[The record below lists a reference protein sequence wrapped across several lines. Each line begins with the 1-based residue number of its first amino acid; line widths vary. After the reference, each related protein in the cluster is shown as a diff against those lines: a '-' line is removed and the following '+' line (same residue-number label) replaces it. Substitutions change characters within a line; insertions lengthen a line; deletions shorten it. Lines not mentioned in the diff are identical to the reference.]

1 VVRCV
6 AKRIVPV
13 MVVVGQPIRF
23 DEDDPRSMLRHL
35 DAWSRR
41 SLVSAEAWGSTLERC
56 DQWLDYSARNQ
67 VLLASYGVAGPVA
80 GSATWERVPST
91 ESGRGCAVRAG
102 EHGLLVRVPV
112 VESGA
117 VSSDKSRVAARS
129 NSVVGSHRWEPVF
142 ALEQLARRPVSGAL
156 VSPSVAPMAAREWS
170 EAVRVASGRML
181 GRTPRRVDD
190 PAEQLAVLASK
201 VAHGAGR
208 TRLESDHRMQVAW
221 LVSSRVGMQATP
233 PPAFDPC
240 ELPSRDRWR
249 LLVDVRHA
257 SSVVLAAVSHGV
269 GVDLAASPLP
279 RHEATVDREVSPG
292 RRNYLAPADVRGL
305 PLGVWVEA
313 GPYTRAEWLARGVAG
328 GVGRAAFMRVNDRSY
343 LAAYETRG
351 GSMWR
356 LETVGRGAHH
366 GLVAEGTSGTLI
378 AAKDSARD
386 ALRDRFPEVA
396 HAVETSVG
404 GGVASPAFGWVRLP
418 GGRDER
424 TEHRVF
430 DERVA
435 AMVAPGPGGQ
445 WQSWVTVDGGNRQ
458 GPHSPDAA
466 AAKVVADGLAH
477 GALMELAAVAPD
489 RANAM
494 VRDLASGG
502 GTWNRDQLVSI
513 VGHRLTDTDRTSLAE
528 TKDMRTLTRH
538 LLDVGVL
545 APATILG
552 VLHAEVASI
561 DAVTAVVPSLGMPTP
576 EAIRLLHRDWGV
588 DRVDV
593 GASLGATVGELRA
606 AGCSA
611 VEMFAAAPRE
621 ELRRLDA
628 REQTWVAVAPTLI
641 EAGYSVAQAVEHM
654 AAHAPTPEAFAAGVT
669 AIVESPLEAFAF
681 AARRAGG
688 EDLAVLSERYELSPV
703 EAAKTMAIA
712 CVPAHTA
719 AEAVLVR
726 CEGDLDVT
734 ADVCERYLGL
744 SADQTRAFLVDGPT
758 TPIVPIG
765 LAANYDLDQTPTMNA
780 GAGVGLDD

>member
-1 VVRCV
+1 V
-6 AKRIVPV
+6 AKRIVTG

-23 DEDDPRSMLRHL
+23 DDDDPRPMLRHL
-35 DAWSRR
+35 DAWSRQ
-41 SLVSAEAWGSTLERC
+41 SLVSPEAWASTVERC

-80 GSATWERVPST
+80 GAATWERVAST
-91 ESGRGCAVRAG
+91 ETGRGCAVRAG
-102 EHGLLVRVPV
+102 EHGLLVRAPV
-112 VESGA
+112 VELA
-117 VSSDKSRVAARS
+117 DVPSDKSRVAARS
-129 NSVVGSHRWEPVF
+129 DSVVGSLRWEPVF
-142 ALEQLARRPVSGAL
+142 ALEQLARRPVAGAL
-156 VSPSVAPMAAREWS
+156 ASPVVPPMSTNEWS
-170 EAVRVASGRML
+170 ETVRVATGRML
-181 GRTPRRVDD
+181 GRTPRRIDD
-190 PAEQLAVLASK
+190 PIEQLSVLAGK

-208 TRLESDHRMQVAW
+208 TRLDPEHRLQVAR
-221 LVSSRVGMQATP
+221 LVTARVGMTP
-233 PPAFDPC
+233 EPTTAFDPSA
-240 ELPSRDRWR
+240 LPSRDRWR

-257 SSVVLAAVSHGV
+257 SSVVLAAVSHAV

-279 RHEATVDREVSPG
+279 RHAATVDREVSPG

-366 GLVAEGTSGTLI
+366 GLVAEGTSDTLT

-386 ALRDRFPEVA
+386 ALRDRFPDVA
-396 HAVETSVG
+396 RAVDSSVG
-404 GGVASPAFGWVRLP
+404 GGVVSPAFGWVRLP

-435 AMVAPGPGGQ
+435 AMVSPGPGGQ
-445 WQSWVTVDGGNRQ
+445 WQTWVTVDGNNRQ
-458 GPHSPDAA
+458 GPHSRNAA
-466 AAKVVADGLAH
+466 VARDVADGLAH

-494 VRDLASGG
+494 VRDLAGG
-502 GTWNRDQLVSI
+502 DGTWNRDQLVSI
-513 VGHRLTDTDRTSLAE
+513 VGHRLTDADRVSLAE

-561 DAVTAVVPSLGMPTP
+561 DAVTAVVPSLGMPTSD
-576 EAIRLLHRDWGV
+576 AIRVLHRDWGV
-588 DRVDV
+588 ERMDA
-593 GASLGATVGELRA
+593 GAALGATAGELRA

-611 VEMFAAAPRE
+611 IEMLAAAPRE

-628 REQTWVAVAPTLI
+628 REETWIAVAPSLI
-641 EAGYSVAQAVEHM
+641 EAGYSIAQAVEHM

-712 CVPAHTA
+712 CVPVHNA
-719 AEAVLVR
+719 AEAVLIR

-734 ADVCERYLGL
+734 TDVCERYLGL
-744 SADQTRAFLVDGPT
+744 AAGQTRALLVDGPT
-758 TPIVPIG
+758 SAIVPIG
-765 LAANYDLDQTPTMNA
+765 LAANYDLDRPTA
-780 GAGVGLDD
+780 VSASVGVSLDD